1 MPPIKAMAA
10 SGAMFHQWNSDA
22 ASRKIPAPNTIKIAK
37 ITTPFWSRH
46 LEKSTRKVPSGQLV
60 PDGSLASSLELCYRN
75 AMFPSEQA
83 YRRLQRRVDRL
94 SFLIVATD
102 ISERDIGI
110 ERLFLRTEAARL
122 FPERFRFYEML
133 YESRFRR
140 LVEQFRHKLPG
151 N

>member
-1 MPPIKAMAA
+1 M
-10 SGAMFHQWNSDA
+10 
-22 ASRKIPAPNTIKIAK
+22 
-37 ITTPFWSRH
+37 
-46 LEKSTRKVPSGQLV
+46 V
-60 PDGSLASSLELCYRN
+60 
-75 AMFPSEQA
+75 PSEQA
-83 YRRLQRRVDRL
+83 YRRFQRRVDRL
-94 SFLIVATD
+94 SFMIVATD